1 MPSYAGCHVVSHVF
15 EQMTGML
22 VTTLAGLFERFP
34 SLRLGF
40 LEAGCGWAPMNR
52 DAARNYGDF
61 FNTYQF
67 TGLFESMARR
77 ELRRD
82 PTILD

>member
-1 MPSYAGCHVVSHVF
+1 
-15 EQMTGML
+15 
-22 VTTLAGLFERFP
+22 
-34 SLRLGF
+34 
-40 LEAGCGWAPMNR
+40 MNP

-61 FNTYQF
+61 FNTRQF

-77 ELRRD
+77 ELRHD

>member
-1 MPSYAGCHVVSHVF
+1 MAYDPAVDPRF
-15 EQMTGML
+15 EGAMMSL
-22 VTTLAGLFERFP
+22 VI
-34 SLRLGF
+34 
-40 LEAGCGWAPMNR
+40 
-52 DAARNYGDF
+52 GDF
-61 FNTYQF
+61 FNTHQF

>member
-1 MPSYAGCHVVSHVF
+1 MFASDYPHHDAVYPGAVKHIAAAG
-15 EQMTGML
+15 G
-22 VTTLAGLFERFP
+22 G
-34 SLRLGF
+34 G
-40 LEAGCGWAPMNR
+40 PMNR
-52 DAARNYGDF
+52 AAARNYGDF

-77 ELRRD
+77 ELRRN

>member
-1 MPSYAGCHVVSHVF
+1 MMSLVIDADGHV
-15 EQMTGML
+15 EENLAEL
-22 VTTLAGLFERFP
+22 VGAIPAAMQPRGT
-34 SLRLGF
+34 
-40 LEAGCGWAPMNR
+40 PMNR

-61 FNTYQF
+61 FNTHQF

>member
-1 MPSYAGCHVVSHVF
+1 
-15 EQMTGML
+15 
-22 VTTLAGLFERFP
+22 
-34 SLRLGF
+34 
-40 LEAGCGWAPMNR
+40 MNR

-61 FNTYQF
+61 FNTYKF
-67 TGLFESMARR
+67 TGLFESMVRR